1 MTGVIY
7 ARYSCEKQTENSI
20 LGQVR
25 ECSDFAKR
33 NNIEVINI
41 YKDEAISG
49 RTAEKRPSFM
59 KMINDASLHIF
70 DCIIVWKGDR
80 FSRSR
85 ADAAKYKSE
94 LKKLGVAV
102 LSATEANVTGP
113 EAVLMDG
120 INEAFA
126 EYFSVEL
133 AAKVERGMTQNAID
147 GKFNGGTLTLGYKKD
162 ENGKIIIDE
171 DKAFMV
177 KEIYDLY
184 VNKDKS
190 IGNILKIFNEKGYTN
205 QKGKRFSN
213 ATINRMIKNSRY
225 IGHYDFKGTENNN
238 MFPALI
244 DEETWKKAQLK
255 CIKNKHERQKFES
268 KDAYLLS
275 HKLYCGECENMMTGA
290 SAKVNKKKNTCYR
303 YYKCSKG
310 KENVHY
316 CNKTVNKYD
325 IEDAVIELLVEF
337 IWNNSKVSNY
347 VEDIVNYFAKET
359 PDSKSIEKLLKE
371 TDRKIANVADAIA
384 DGADRSLLVPKL
396 NELKSL
402 RERQVAEL
410 REINR
415 NSDIIPKEYIESF
428 LNGLKIKDYLSLEN
442 KRYLINTF
450 VSRIYIYDNKHIDI
464 FLNHRGWNT
473 EESVISKAYNEV
485 RLTNRSVHQ

>member
-1 MTGVIY
+1 MLKDNSEYIELRLKNYEEKY
-7 ARYSCEKQTENSI
+7 AGLFKFFEESLQNFYE
-20 LGQVR
+20 
-25 ECSDFAKR
+25 
-33 NNIEVINI
+33 
-41 YKDEAISG
+41 DE
-49 RTAEKRPSFM
+49 
-59 KMINDASLHIF
+59 
-70 DCIIVWKGDR
+70 
-80 FSRSR
+80 
-85 ADAAKYKSE
+85 E
-94 LKKLGVAV
+94 LKD
-102 LSATEANVTGP
+102 N
-113 EAVLMDG
+113 
-120 INEAFA
+120 
-126 EYFSVEL
+126 
-133 AAKVERGMTQNAID
+133 Q
-147 GKFNGGTLTLGYKKD
+147 
-162 ENGKIIIDE
+162 
-171 DKAFMV
+171 
-177 KEIYDLY
+177 EIYLNIDNL
-184 VNKDKS
+184 KGSKKMLEKS
-190 IGNILKIFNEKGYTN
+190 ISLQPDLNPDQIIKFLEIMSPTILDIG
-205 QKGKRFSN
+205 SN
-213 ATINRMIKNSRY
+213 SHGTRVIQHIINY
-225 IGHYDFKGTENNN
+225 
-238 MFPALI
+238 
-244 DEETWKKAQLK
+244 LK